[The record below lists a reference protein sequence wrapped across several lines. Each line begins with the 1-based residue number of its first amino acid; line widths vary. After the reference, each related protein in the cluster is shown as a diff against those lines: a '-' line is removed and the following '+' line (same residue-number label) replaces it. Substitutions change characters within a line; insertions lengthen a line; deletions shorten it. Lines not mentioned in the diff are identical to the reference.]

1 MSVSFADSTLPAE
14 NSQANVE
21 SFPVAGNQGRLLT
34 KVAFEQHRTW
44 LFLISQNRS
53 NLPSI
58 YLTGLLAL
66 FMSVIYNYF
75 CGYSF
80 ISVSLSRLVLLT
92 TVSLAAG
99 IMLGSQ

>member
-14 NSQANVE
+14 NSQAKIE
-21 SFPVAGNQGRLLT
+21 SFPVGGNQGRLLT

-58 YLTGLLAL
+58 YFVRSPSPFHVCYLQL
-66 FMSVIYNYF
+66 FLWLFFHF
-75 CGYSF
+75 C
-80 ISVSLSRLVLLT
+80 LPL
-92 TVSLAAG
+92 
-99 IMLGSQ
+99 